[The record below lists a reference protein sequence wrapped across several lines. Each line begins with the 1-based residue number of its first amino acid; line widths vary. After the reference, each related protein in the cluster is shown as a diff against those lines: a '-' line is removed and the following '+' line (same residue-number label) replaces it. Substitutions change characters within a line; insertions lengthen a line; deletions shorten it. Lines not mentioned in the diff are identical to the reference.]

1 MKRILNAILFAIA
14 FAAVPSSA
22 FTADIQAG
30 VVNHVSEI
38 TNFNLNVYGHWWYPI
53 DQMVFVGVGSGYQ
66 EIDNVSLVPLSA
78 SAWVRL
84 PIGGQTLPVA
94 TGDWGYLIGSDHQM
108 FWKVGGGLDIKNGDY
123 SSIMLMGG
131 YEFLEHDGKGF
142 IYLQA
147 GILLEL

>member
-1 MKRILNAILFAIA
+1 MKRILTAILFAIA

-22 FTADIQAG
+22 FTADVQAG

-53 DQMVFVGVGSGYQ
+53 DQMLFVGVGSGYQ
-66 EIDNVSLVPLSA
+66 EIDNVGLVPLSA

-142 IYLQA
+142 VYLQA
-147 GILLEL
+147 GILIEL